1 MRIGVNLGDW
11 MVGSDLD
18 GLVGATQRL
27 EERGF
32 ASASTPNV
40 FGLDA
45 INALS
50 VVGRETERIELVTAV
65 VPTYP
70 RHPLALAQQALTA
83 QVACGGRFVLGI
95 GLSHQ
100 IVIEGMFGMS
110 FERPAR
116 HMREYLQVLGPLLE
130 GESVQHSGEVYRV
143 AAGLRFKGT
152 PRVSTLVAALGPAM
166 LDVAGR
172 LSDGTITWMTGL
184 KTLETHIV
192 PRIREA
198 AKEAGRPDPRVVA
211 GFPIAITNEPD
222 KAREAAGKM
231 FKMYGT
237 LPSYRAMLDRE
248 GASSPGDVAI
258 VGDAATVEAELR
270 RLEAAGVTDF
280 GASPFRVDEG
290 AVERTLDF
298 LATQTGESA

>member
-18 GLVGATQRL
+18 GLVGATQKL

-211 GFPIAITNEPD
+211 GFPIVITNEPD
-222 KAREAAGKM
+222 KVREAAGKM